1 MKSEESS
8 IRSCACGNPIAPWGG
23 GYCRECNKAASKR
36 NYQKTKAR
44 QNARRAEWY
53 RKNIERAR
61 EYARAQRAANPPPK
75 KQRNTCACGNDAAFS
90 EKCVQCRRE
99 DPRYKAR
106 QQAYRKR
113 MQAKINSYARER
125 RKDIPMWYARS
136 LLTSYRTTL
145 RPSELPEPLVQL
157 YRANLFLKRLCKL
170 QKTSKR

>member
-1 MKSEESS
+1 
-8 IRSCACGNPIAPWGG
+8 
-23 GYCRECNKAASKR
+23 
-36 NYQKTKAR
+36 
-44 QNARRAEWY
+44 
-53 RKNIERAR
+53 
-61 EYARAQRAANPPPK
+61 
-75 KQRNTCACGNDAAFS
+75 
-90 EKCVQCRRE
+90 
-99 DPRYKAR
+99 
-106 QQAYRKR
+106 